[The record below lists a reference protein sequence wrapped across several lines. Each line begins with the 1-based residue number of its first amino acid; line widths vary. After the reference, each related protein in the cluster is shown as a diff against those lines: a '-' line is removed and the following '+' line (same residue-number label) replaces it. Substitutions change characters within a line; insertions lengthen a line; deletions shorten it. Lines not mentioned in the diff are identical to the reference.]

1 MYNDSQIKM
10 NQLAASLCG
19 KDTLETTKPLLR
31 VMNLSKSFGT
41 LPVIRRVSFDIQ
53 PGEVVGLTGSIGSG
67 KSVLAMMVAGMYQ
80 PDEGS
85 ILFDGKL
92 MGWPFSAQ
100 TLGIGVIYQKPILN
114 DLYDVVSN
122 IFLGNEIGWPSKWGS
137 LKILDNP
144 HMEQEALRILNL
156 LGVQVKSL
164 HEKVYNLS
172 GEQRQMISV
181 ARVLTNAVK
190 MVIVDEP
197 NVMLSYPYQ
206 QRLLGLIQRW
216 SDAGVAVIFSSNN
229 LDDLFAVTDRILILH
244 QGFKAADL
252 RTDETTREEVVSL
265 LLGSTETQHSN
276 INAIWDYDNY
286 DRIREYNEKLR
297 YYQMLLGQDLTN
309 EPTLNRQLAEQL
321 AEQVQALDQVNLVLI
336 EAQRRLL
343 TEREQE
349 RKLVA
354 RELHDQ
360 VIQDLLSINYEL
372 EEMET
377 ERKVSVDV
385 ASDLDEIRQGIRELV
400 DNLRQIC
407 GNLRPPTIDSL
418 GLGAALKSFTRDWT
432 ARTSIQ
438 VELDLD
444 ENLGRLPEASELSIF
459 RIVQEGLNNIWR
471 HAHATQVK
479 VSLKH
484 TSPRSLMISL
494 QDNGLGLRKDFDM
507 ADLAAKGHYGL
518 IGISERVAILGGRFR
533 LQDMPDGGALLL
545 VEIPHPRVDAGP
557 NSLETIS

>member
-206 QRLLGLIQRW
+206 QRLLGLIQSW

-557 NSLETIS
+557 NSLEAIS

>member
-1 MYNDSQIKM
+1 M